1 MFPTGRS
8 GREIS
13 REIWGFEVSREI
25 YVGIPGNFFY
35 ISKDFRGRLTDIHH
49 FDIKNEL
56 VQIKKFFLLTKND
69 FTKFTKFLRKNAC
82 LNFFL
87 YLSKFFLNLSKKLK
101 NSR

>member
-35 ISKDFRGRLTDIHH
+35 ISKDFRGALTDIHH
-49 FDIKNEL
+49 SDIKNEL
-56 VQIKKFFLLTKND
+56 VQIK
-69 FTKFTKFLRKNAC
+69 
-82 LNFFL
+82 NFFAH
-87 YLSKFFLNLSKKLK
+87 
-101 NSR
+101 